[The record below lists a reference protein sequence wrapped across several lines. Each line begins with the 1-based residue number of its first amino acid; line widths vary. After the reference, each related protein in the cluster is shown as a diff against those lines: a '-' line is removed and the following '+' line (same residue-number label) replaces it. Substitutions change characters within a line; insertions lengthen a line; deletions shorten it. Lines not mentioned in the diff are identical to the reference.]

1 MRTYDD
7 HLAAVREA
15 AGHRGTVTL
24 PLLEAVQ
31 RRARTATDTVAQFD
45 SPRFHNSQMDG
56 YALPDTAGGSFTVG
70 PTIAA
75 GADAAA
81 LYPGG
86 LDGLA
91 APIMTGA
98 PVPRGTACVVPV
110 EDCTPGES
118 LKKAR
123 R

>member
-31 RRARTATDTVAQFD
+31 SRARTATDTVAQFD

-56 YALPDTAGGSFTVG
+56 YALPDTAGGRS
-70 PTIAA
+70 PW
-75 GADAAA
+75 
-81 LYPGG
+81 
-86 LDGLA
+86 
-91 APIMTGA
+91 
-98 PVPRGTACVVPV
+98 
-110 EDCTPGES
+110 
-118 LKKAR
+118 AR
-123 R
+123 RLPQEPMPPRCTRAG